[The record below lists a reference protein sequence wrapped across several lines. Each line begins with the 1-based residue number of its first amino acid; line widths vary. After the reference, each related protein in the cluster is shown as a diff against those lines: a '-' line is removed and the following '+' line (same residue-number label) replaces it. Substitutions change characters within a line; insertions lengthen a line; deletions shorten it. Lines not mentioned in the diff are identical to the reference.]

1 MKITR
6 KLLSA
11 LIVLSIVFSFS
22 ACLLIPGTGT
32 QGETEVTEKEEI
44 LTAVKETLKNDTYGY
59 GYVYPYLVKWGIT
72 GFDTQKF
79 FNYEYIFDSKYNFA
93 DGLPAPLT
101 HAADTVKYFIENY
114 YDTIDL
120 KDSEKLTDALLYSY
134 VYTVGDKYAFYRTA
148 EEFEEYDEEMS
159 GKFGGIGIQVEYDHT
174 NRTILINQVFEDGPA
189 AESGLKVGDYIIGVD
204 GKTLDELGG
213 YQNAI
218 SFVRGEE
225 GTDVTVTVDRNGEI
239 LDITVT
245 RALID
250 ETSVSYALIDGKYGY
265 IRISSFKLNTAE
277 QFREAVEALEDLGVI
292 GYIFDL
298 RSNPGGYVHTAVEM
312 VSYIIPS
319 NKKVISYQYKG
330 QSVESY
336 RTSTDTLPLDE
347 GLYGDHVIDLPMVII
362 CDEYSASS
370 SEIFIAALRD
380 YDGPAEDIID
390 LTIVGQTTYGKG
402 IMQGSVNYEVDNSYV
417 TLTIAYYNPPS
428 DVNYHG
434 IGIAPDVE
442 VDLGETEDTQ
452 LKEAIEQMDLLL
464 QRL

>member
-1 MKITR
+1 MKIIN
-6 KLLSA
+6 KLISSVLVLA
-11 LIVLSIVFSFS
+11 LVFSLS
-22 ACLLIPGTGT
+22 ACLLFPTT
-32 QGETEVTEKEEI
+32 PEVELEGKEAI
-44 LTAVKETLKNDTYGY
+44 LAAVEETLKNDAYNY
-59 GYVYPYLVKWGIT
+59 EYVYPYLVKWGIT
-72 GFDTQKF
+72 GFDLQKF
-79 FNYEYIFDSKYNFA
+79 FSYEYTFDSKYNFE
-93 DGLPAPLT
+93 DGLPETLT
-101 HAADTVKYFIENY
+101 HARDTAYYFIENY
-114 YDTIDL
+114 YDKIDINNE
-120 KDSEKLTDALLYSY
+120 EKLTDALLYSY

-148 EEFEEYDEEMS
+148 EEYEQFDQEMS

-189 AESGLKVGDYIIGVD
+189 AEAGLKVGDYIIGVD
-204 GKTLDELGG
+204 GKSLDELGG
-213 YQNAI
+213 YQNAL

-239 LDITVT
+239 LNITVT

-250 ETSVSYALIDGKYGY
+250 EVSVSYALIDGKYGY

-362 CDEYSASS
+362 CDKYSASS

-402 IMQGSVNYEVDNSYV
+402 IMQASYGYTLDDSYV
-417 TLTIAYYNPPS
+417 TFTVSYFNPPS
-428 DVNYHG
+428 GVNFHG
-434 IGIAPDVE
+434 VGITPDVYVE
-442 VDLGETEDTQ
+442 YGETTDTQ
-452 LKEAIEQMDLLL
+452 LEESVRQLEILINK
-464 QRL
+464 

>member
-1 MKITR
+1 MKIIN
-6 KLLSA
+6 KLISSVLVLA
-11 LIVLSIVFSFS
+11 LVFSLS
-22 ACLLIPGTGT
+22 ACLLFPTT
-32 QGETEVTEKEEI
+32 PEVELEGKEAI
-44 LTAVKETLKNDTYGY
+44 LAAVEETLKNDAYNY
-59 GYVYPYLVKWGIT
+59 EYVYPYLVKWGIT
-72 GFDTQKF
+72 GFNQQKF
-79 FNYEYIFDSKYNFA
+79 FSYEYTFDSKYNFE
-93 DGLPAPLT
+93 DGLPETLI
-101 HAADTVKYFIENY
+101 HAKDTVYYFLENY
-114 YDTIDL
+114 YDKIDL
-120 KDSEKLTDALLYSY
+120 NDSEKLTDALLYSY

-148 EEFEEYDEEMS
+148 EEYEQFDQEMS

-189 AESGLKVGDYIIGVD
+189 AEAGLKVGDYIIGVD

-213 YQNAI
+213 YQNAL

-239 LDITVT
+239 LNITVT

-250 ETSVSYALIDGKYGY
+250 EASVSYALIDGKYGY

-330 QSVESY
+330 QAIESY

-362 CDEYSASS
+362 CDKYSASS

-402 IMQGSVNYEVDNSYV
+402 IMQASYGYTLDDSYV
-417 TLTIAYYNPPS
+417 TFTVSYFNPPS
-428 DVNYHG
+428 GVNFHG
-434 IGIAPDVE
+434 VGIVPDVYVE
-442 VDLGETEDTQ
+442 YGETTDAQ
-452 LKEAIEQMDLLL
+452 LEESVRQLEILINK
-464 QRL
+464 

>member
-1 MKITR
+1 MKIIN
-6 KLLSA
+6 KLISSL
-11 LIVLSIVFSFS
+11 LVLVLVFSLS
-22 ACLLIPGTGT
+22 ACLLLQQGQVNTPITGKDAILAAVN
-32 QGETEVTEKEEI
+32 ETVE
-44 LTAVKETLKNDTYGY
+44 NDTYNY
-59 GYVYPYLVKWGIT
+59 SYVYPYLVKWGIT
-72 GFDTQKF
+72 GFDLQKF
-79 FNYEYIFDSKYNFA
+79 FSYEYTFDSKYNFEG
-93 DGLPAPLT
+93 GLPETLT
-101 HAADTVKYFIENY
+101 HARDTAYYFIENY
-114 YDTIDL
+114 YDKIDINNE
-120 KDSEKLTDALLYSY
+120 EKLTDALLYSY

-148 EEFEEYDEEMS
+148 EEYAQFDQEMS

-189 AESGLKVGDYIIGVD
+189 AEAGLKVGDYIIGVD
-204 GKTLDELGG
+204 GKSLDELGG

-250 ETSVSYALIDGKYGY
+250 EASVSYALIDGKYGY

-347 GLYGDHVIDLPMVII
+347 GLYGDHVINLPIVII

-380 YDGPAEDIID
+380 YDGPVEDIID

-402 IMQGSVNYEVDNSYV
+402 IMQASYGYTLDDSYV
-417 TLTIAYYNPPS
+417 TFTVSYFNPPS
-428 DVNYHG
+428 GVNFHG
-434 IGIAPDVE
+434 VGIVPDVYVE
-442 VDLGETEDTQ
+442 YGETTDAQ
-452 LKEAIEQMDLLL
+452 LEESVRQLEILINK
-464 QRL
+464 

>member
-1 MKITR
+1 MKIIN
-6 KLLSA
+6 KLISSL
-11 LIVLSIVFSFS
+11 LVLVLVFSLS
-22 ACLLIPGTGT
+22 ACLLLQQGQVNTPITGKDAILAAVN
-32 QGETEVTEKEEI
+32 ETVE
-44 LTAVKETLKNDTYGY
+44 NDTYNY
-59 GYVYPYLVKWGIT
+59 SYVYPYLVKWGIT
-72 GFDTQKF
+72 GFDLQKF
-79 FNYEYIFDSKYNFA
+79 FSYEYTFDTKYNFEG
-93 DGLPAPLT
+93 GLPETLT
-101 HAADTVKYFIENY
+101 HARDTAYYFIENY
-114 YDTIDL
+114 YDKIDINNE
-120 KDSEKLTDALLYSY
+120 EKLTDALLYSY

-148 EEFEEYDEEMS
+148 EEYEQFDQEMS

-189 AESGLKVGDYIIGVD
+189 AEAGLKVGDYIIGVD

-250 ETSVSYALIDGKYGY
+250 EASVSYALIDGKYGY

-347 GLYGDHVIDLPMVII
+347 GLYGDHVIDLPIVII

-380 YDGPAEDIID
+380 YDGPVEDIID

-402 IMQGSVNYEVDNSYV
+402 IMQASYGYTLDDSYV
-417 TLTIAYYNPPS
+417 TFTVSYFNPPS
-428 DVNYHG
+428 GVNFHG
-434 IGIAPDVE
+434 VGITPDVYVE
-442 VDLGETEDTQ
+442 YGETTDTQ
-452 LKEAIEQMDLLL
+452 LEESVRQLEILINK
-464 QRL
+464 

>member
-1 MKITR
+1 MKIIN
-6 KLLSA
+6 KLISSVLVLA
-11 LIVLSIVFSFS
+11 LVFSLS
-22 ACLLIPGTGT
+22 ACLLFPTT
-32 QGETEVTEKEEI
+32 PEVELEGKEAI
-44 LTAVKETLKNDTYGY
+44 LAAVEETLKNDAYNY
-59 GYVYPYLVKWGIT
+59 EYVYPYLVKWGIT
-72 GFDTQKF
+72 GFDLQKF
-79 FNYEYIFDSKYNFA
+79 FSYEYTFDSKYNFE
-93 DGLPAPLT
+93 DGLPETLT
-101 HAADTVKYFIENY
+101 HARDTAYYFIENY
-114 YDTIDL
+114 YDKIDINNE
-120 KDSEKLTDALLYSY
+120 EKLTDALLYSY

-148 EEFEEYDEEMS
+148 EEYEQFDQEMS

-189 AESGLKVGDYIIGVD
+189 AEAGLKVGDYIIGVD
-204 GKTLDELGG
+204 GKSLDELGG
-213 YQNAI
+213 YQNAL

-239 LDITVT
+239 LNITVT

-250 ETSVSYALIDGKYGY
+250 EASVSYALIDGKYGY

-362 CDEYSASS
+362 CDKYSASS

-380 YDGPAEDIID
+380 YDGPAEDILD

-402 IMQGSVNYEVDNSYV
+402 IMQASYGYTLDDSYV
-417 TLTIAYYNPPS
+417 TFTVSYFNPPS
-428 DVNYHG
+428 GVNFHG
-434 IGIAPDVE
+434 VGIVPDVYVE
-442 VDLGETEDTQ
+442 YGETTDAQ
-452 LKEAIEQMDLLL
+452 LEESVRQLEILINK
-464 QRL
+464 

>member
-1 MKITR
+1 MKIIN
-6 KLLSA
+6 KLISSVLVLA
-11 LIVLSIVFSFS
+11 LVFSLS
-22 ACLLIPGTGT
+22 ACLLFPTT
-32 QGETEVTEKEEI
+32 PEVELEGKEAI
-44 LTAVKETLKNDTYGY
+44 LAAVEETLKNDAYNY
-59 GYVYPYLVKWGIT
+59 EYVYPYLVKWGIT
-72 GFDTQKF
+72 GFDLQKF
-79 FNYEYIFDSKYNFA
+79 FSYEYTFDSKYNFE
-93 DGLPAPLT
+93 DGLPETLT
-101 HAADTVKYFIENY
+101 HARDTAYYFIENY
-114 YDTIDL
+114 YDKIDINNE
-120 KDSEKLTDALLYSY
+120 EKLTDALLYSY

-148 EEFEEYDEEMS
+148 EEYEQFDQEMS

-189 AESGLKVGDYIIGVD
+189 AEAGLKVGDYIIGVD
-204 GKTLDELGG
+204 GKSLDELGG
-213 YQNAI
+213 YQNAL

-239 LDITVT
+239 LNITVT

-250 ETSVSYALIDGKYGY
+250 EASVSYALIDGKYGY

-362 CDEYSASS
+362 CDKYSASS

-402 IMQGSVNYEVDNSYV
+402 IMQASYGYTLDDSYV
-417 TLTIAYYNPPS
+417 TFTVSYFNPPS
-428 DVNYHG
+428 GVNFHG
-434 IGIAPDVE
+434 VGIVPDVYVE
-442 VDLGETEDTQ
+442 YGETTDAQ
-452 LKEAIEQMDLLL
+452 LEESIRQLEILINK
-464 QRL
+464 

>member
-1 MKITR
+1 MKIIN
-6 KLLSA
+6 KLISSL
-11 LIVLSIVFSFS
+11 LVFVLVFSLS
-22 ACLLIPGTGT
+22 ACLLLKQGQGNTQITGKDAILAAVN
-32 QGETEVTEKEEI
+32 ETVE
-44 LTAVKETLKNDTYGY
+44 NDTYKY
-59 GYVYPYLVKWGIT
+59 SYVYPYLVKWGIT
-72 GFDTQKF
+72 GFDLQKF
-79 FNYEYIFDSKYNFA
+79 FFYEYTFGSKYNFE
-93 DGLPAPLT
+93 DGLPETLT
-101 HAADTVKYFIENY
+101 HAKDTAYYFIENY
-114 YDTIDL
+114 YDKIDINNE
-120 KDSEKLTDALLYSY
+120 EKLTDALLYSY

-148 EEFEEYDEEMS
+148 EEYEEFDQEMS

-189 AESGLKVGDYIIGVD
+189 AEAGLKVGDYIIGVD

-245 RALID
+245 RALIN

-402 IMQGSVNYEVDNSYV
+402 IMQSSYGYTLDDSYV
-417 TLTIAYYNPPS
+417 TFTVSYFNPPS
-428 DVNYHG
+428 GINFHG
-434 IGIAPDVE
+434 VGITPDVYVE
-442 VDLGETEDTQ
+442 YGETTDTQ
-452 LKEAIEQMDLLL
+452 LEESVRQLEILINK
-464 QRL
+464 

>member
-1 MKITR
+1 MKIIN
-6 KLLSA
+6 KLISSVLVLA
-11 LIVLSIVFSFS
+11 LVFSLS
-22 ACLLIPGTGT
+22 ACLLFPTT
-32 QGETEVTEKEEI
+32 PEVELEGKEAI
-44 LTAVKETLKNDTYGY
+44 LAAVEETLKNDAYNY
-59 GYVYPYLVKWGIT
+59 EYVYPYLVKWGIT
-72 GFDTQKF
+72 GFDLQKF
-79 FNYEYIFDSKYNFA
+79 FSYEYTFDSKYNFE
-93 DGLPAPLT
+93 DGLPETLT
-101 HAADTVKYFIENY
+101 HARDTAYYFIENY
-114 YDTIDL
+114 YDKIDINNE
-120 KDSEKLTDALLYSY
+120 EKLTDALLYSY

-148 EEFEEYDEEMS
+148 EEYEQFDQEMS

-189 AESGLKVGDYIIGVD
+189 AEAGLKVGDYIIGVD
-204 GKTLDELGG
+204 GKSLDELGG
-213 YQNAI
+213 YQNAL

-239 LDITVT
+239 LNITVT

-250 ETSVSYALIDGKYGY
+250 EASVSYALIDGKYGY

-362 CDEYSASS
+362 CDKYSASS

-402 IMQGSVNYEVDNSYV
+402 IMQASYGYTLDDSYV
-417 TLTIAYYNPPS
+417 TFTVSYFNPPS
-428 DVNYHG
+428 GVNFHG
-434 IGIAPDVE
+434 VGIVPDVYVE
-442 VDLGETEDTQ
+442 YGETTDAQ
-452 LKEAIEQMDLLL
+452 LEESVRQLEILINK
-464 QRL
+464 